1 MTEIKRAL
9 ISVSNKK
16 GVVELA
22 RELQQL
28 GWQVISTGGTA
39 RALRE
44 AGITVTAVE
53 EVTGYPEIL
62 DGRVK
67 TLHPRIHGAILGRTD
82 LETHRRQMELQGIMP
97 VDLVV
102 VNLYPF
108 AQTVSRPG
116 ATLEEAIENI
126 DIGGPAMIRAAAKN
140 HSRVA
145 VVVNPERYPQLM
157 AEIKANGS
165 VSAET
170 RFQLAVEAFAHTAQY
185 DALIAAYLSGLP
197 GWQGGTFPHTLTLP
211 LTKVQDLRYGEN
223 PQQEAA
229 FYASTLPRQGL
240 AAAELLQGK
249 ELSFNNLN
257 DVNAAWELVSE
268 FSEPAAVA
276 VKHTNP
282 CGVGTASALAE
293 AYRLAHD
300 ADPVSIFGGVLA
312 FNQPVDQETAAE
324 MVKIFLEVA
333 AAPAFTPEALAILK
347 RKKDLRLLKLDPLTR
362 DSDPLELKK
371 VSGGVLV
378 QTVDREP
385 LDASSFK
392 VVTKRK
398 PTEQELKRLV
408 FAWKVVK
415 HVKSNA
421 IVVSGDGQTLGVG
434 AGQMSRIAAARIALA
449 QAGERARGA
458 VLASD
463 AFFPFA
469 DTVEEAAAAGIT
481 AIIQPGGSLKD
492 KDSIAACDRLGLA
505 MIFTGRRHFKH

>member
-1 MTEIKRAL
+1 MTEINRAL
-9 ISVSNKK
+9 ISVSDKK
-16 GVVELA
+16 GVVELG
-22 RELQQL
+22 RELQRL
-28 GWQVISTGGTA
+28 GWQIISTGGTA
-39 RALRE
+39 RTLRE

-82 LETHRRQMELQGIMP
+82 LEAHRRQMELQGIMP

-108 AQTVSRPG
+108 AQTISRPG

-145 VVVNPERYPQLM
+145 VVVNPERYPQLI
-157 AEIKANGS
+157 AEIKANGC

-170 RFQLAVEAFAHTAQY
+170 RFQLAVEAFAHTAHY
-185 DALIAAYLSGLP
+185 DALIAAYLTGLP
-197 GWQGGTFPHTLTLP
+197 GWQGGIFPPTLTLP

-223 PQQEAA
+223 PQQQAA
-229 FYASTLPRQGL
+229 FYASTFPRQGL

-249 ELSFNNLN
+249 ELSYNNLN
-257 DVNAAWELVSE
+257 DLNAAWELVSE

-282 CGVGTASALAE
+282 CGVGTASTLAE
-293 AYRLAHD
+293 AYRLAYD
-300 ADPVSIFGGVLA
+300 ADPVSIFGGILA
-312 FNQPVDQETAAE
+312 FNRPVDQETATE
-324 MVKIFLEVA
+324 MVKIFLEVV
-333 AAPAFTPEALAILK
+333 AAPDFTPEALAILQ
-347 RKKDLRLLKLDPLTR
+347 RKKDLRLLKLDLLSRT
-362 DSDPLELKK
+362 SDPLELKK

-385 LDASSFK
+385 PDESRFE

-398 PTEQELKRLV
+398 PTEQELSRLA
-408 FAWKVVK
+408 FAWKIVK

-421 IVVSGDGQTLGVG
+421 IVVAGDRQTLGVG

-458 VLASD
+458 VLSSD

-492 KDSIAACDRLGLA
+492 EDSIAACDRHGLA
-505 MIFTGRRHFKH
+505 MVFTGRRYFKH